1 VGAPANGEPSVV
13 ITDADRDRLAILVH
27 EVRSPVAALSAI
39 AEAMHEEILESS
51 ARAELAGLAL
61 AACRGIERVVTDA
74 TVASVRI
81 EPVDVARLVRETAAA
96 AAIAGASVRA
106 ELVPGLPL
114 LDADPLRLRQALDNL
129 VSNALAHAPAGTEV
143 LLSASP
149 RRNDLLL
156 AVMDSGGGIPLED
169 QARIF
174 DAGVRLDVQRP
185 GAGLGLAI
193 ARAIA
198 ESHGGTLT
206 VESAPGEGATFTL
219 TLPLAPRL

>member
-1 VGAPANGEPSVV
+1 
-13 ITDADRDRLAILVH
+13 
-27 EVRSPVAALSAI
+27 
-39 AEAMHEEILESS
+39 
-51 ARAELAGLAL
+51 
-61 AACRGIERVVTDA
+61 
-74 TVASVRI
+74 
-81 EPVDVARLVRETAAA
+81 
-96 AAIAGASVRA
+96 
-106 ELVPGLPL
+106 
-114 LDADPLRLRQALDNL
+114 LRQALDNL

-185 GAGLGLAI
+185 GAGIGLAI

-219 TLPLAPRL
+219 TLPLPPRL

>member
-1 VGAPANGEPSVV
+1 MGTPADGEPRVV

-27 EVRSPVAALSAI
+27 EVRSAVAALGAI
-39 AEAMHEEILESS
+39 AEALQEESLEPS
-51 ARAELAGLAL
+51 ARSELAGLAL

-129 VSNALAHAPAGTEV
+129 VSNALAHTPAGTEV
-143 LLSASP
+143 LVSAFP
-149 RRNDLLL
+149 QRHDLLL
-156 AVMDSGGGIPLED
+156 TVTDSGGGIPIED

-174 DAGVRLDVQRP
+174 DAGVRLDPQRP

-198 ESHGGTLT
+198 EGHGGTLT

-219 TLPLAPRL
+219 TLPLASRL